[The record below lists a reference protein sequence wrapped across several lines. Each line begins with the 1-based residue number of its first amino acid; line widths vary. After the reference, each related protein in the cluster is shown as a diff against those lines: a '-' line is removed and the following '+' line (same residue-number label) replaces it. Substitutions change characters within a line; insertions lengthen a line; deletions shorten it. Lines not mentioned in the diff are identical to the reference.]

1 MQQGKKKYPQQSRST
16 YAQSRAKFQGNGKAK
31 REERQAPPQVDLSRK
46 PVRFYLS
53 KRGKVFPVRVLFQG
67 ETKYGDRAKVCLVNE
82 GNPDQ
87 NSWWCD
93 SENLFYS
100 KREALD
106 AMESRAVEEESA
118 QGDGEEQEQGEQEE
132 EDERKGEEKDEVEEK
147 LSKLA
152 EEAQKLG
159 MGY

>member
-1 MQQGKKKYPQQSRST
+1 MQQGKKYPQKSRST
-16 YAQSRAKFQGNGKAK
+16 YAQQSRKSYQGNGKAK
-31 REERQAPPQVDLSRK
+31 REERQAPPQIDLSRK

-100 KREALD
+100 KREALS
-106 AMESRAVEEESA
+106 AAESREVEDEDT
-118 QGDGEEQEQGEQEE
+118 QGDGEEEEQEE
-132 EDERKGEEKDEVEEK
+132 EDERKEEEEIPF
-147 LSKLA
+147 
-152 EEAQKLG
+152 
-159 MGY
+159 

>member
-1 MQQGKKKYPQQSRST
+1 MQQGKKKHY
-16 YAQSRAKFQGNGKAK
+16 GNA
-31 REERQAPPQVDLSRK
+31 QAPRSFSSKGKTKQLAREKPSYPAVDLSKK

-67 ETKYGDRAKVCLVNE
+67 NTKYGDRAKVCLVNE
-82 GNPDQ
+82 REPEKNA
-87 NSWWCD
+87 WWCN

-100 KREALD
+100 KREALQV
-106 AMESRAVEEESA
+106 AEEREAVPQEDEGQE
-118 QGDGEEQEQGEQEE
+118 GEQEQEG
-132 EDERKGEEKDEVEEK
+132 EDEGDEEGEEGRRDKILDQ
-147 LSKLA
+147 LT

>member
-16 YAQSRAKFQGNGKAK
+16 YAQSRAKSQGNGKLK

-87 NSWWCD
+87 NAWWCD
-93 SENLFYS
+93 SCNLFYS

-106 AMESRAVEEESA
+106 AMESRVAEEESA
-118 QGDGEEQEQGEQEE
+118 QGEGEEQGEQEQEQEQEQEE
-132 EDERKGEEKDEVEEK
+132 EDERKGEEVIPF
-147 LSKLA
+147 
-152 EEAQKLG
+152 
-159 MGY
+159 